1 MAWFYEVQF
10 PQIFGLPGSG
20 VVLLHFGFN
29 IVYVF
34 WDADI
39 GFFVILTVLYLIV
52 TPIAVWIRN
61 KTAEGLLKNDR
72 SREKKITNGEN
83 RMDTLPC
90 LM

>member
-1 MAWFYEVQF
+1 M
-10 PQIFGLPGSG
+10 
-20 VVLLHFGFN
+20 
-29 IVYVF
+29 
-34 WDADI
+34 
-39 GFFVILTVLYLIV
+39 ILTVLYLIV

-90 LM
+90 LMGGKVLKTAKMLILKHFSSL